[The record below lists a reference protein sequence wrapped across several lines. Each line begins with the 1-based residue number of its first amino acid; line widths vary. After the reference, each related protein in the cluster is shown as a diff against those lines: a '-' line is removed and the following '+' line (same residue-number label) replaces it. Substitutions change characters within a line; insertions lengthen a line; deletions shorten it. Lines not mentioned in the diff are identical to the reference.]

1 MMGIPVLKDLFR
13 RPRDTGLS
21 DAMLVAIKQ
30 SHMVIRLDLSGKILE
45 ANKVAADAA
54 GVKPEAV
61 IGQNFTK
68 FMRTQDVAANV
79 FQRIAE
85 KVRAGGSVQKIA
97 PALNKAGEE
106 VWYDITYSPLDS
118 RDGTREILVIA
129 HDITEMHLRRRDN
142 RSKVDA
148 IRRSMGVI
156 EFDLQGN
163 ILDANDLFLKA
174 VGYSIDE
181 IRGRH
186 HRIFMR
192 PEEAAKP
199 EYSEFW
205 KQLSKGSSSTG
216 RVERIAKNGEPIWLR
231 ATYET
236 LSDPEGR
243 PFKVV
248 KYAFD
253 VTADANMQA
262 DACHQIDAIQKVQA
276 VIEFNPDGTI
286 IRANEIFCNV
296 MGYRESEIAGKHHRI
311 FVQDEHANARE
322 YQEFWARLREGH
334 EQDGRFVRVGKN
346 GKNVYIRASYS
357 PIRDASGRVS
367 KVVKFAI
374 DTTSF
379 EIATRT
385 LSSGLG
391 QLASGDLSARIDTE
405 LGEFDSIRTSFN
417 EALERLNS
425 VVQSANEVS
434 QQLNREADAV
444 AEATDNLARRTER
457 QAATL
462 EESAASLED
471 LTSVVHAANKRASE
485 ARVLAESARTE
496 TDHSNEVVQNAMSA
510 MADIAEFS
518 RKISSITSLIDDIS
532 FQTNLLALNA
542 GVEAARAGD
551 AGRGFAVVAS
561 EVRALA
567 QRSSDAA
574 KEIATLISSSTQQVD
589 RGVNLVNQAG
599 ESLSTIR
606 GKVQEIHAGVETI
619 SGMTEEQSQG
629 ISGLNVAI
637 GDLDRVTQQNAA
649 MAEETNA
656 AIQTLGQ
663 GISQLRGEFEFFRT
677 EGTGR
682 QKPRLRSVS

>member
-1 MMGIPVLKDLFR
+1 MLNDFFR
-13 RPRDTGLS
+13 KPRETGLAQ
-21 DAMLVAIKQ
+21 AMLNQIRQNYLVL
-30 SHMVIRLDLSGKILE
+30 RLDLSGKILE
-45 ANKVAADAA
+45 ANKIAA
-54 GVKPEAV
+54 GAV
-61 IGQNFTK
+61 GLSQDEMVGK
-68 FMRTQDVAANV
+68 DYTQFIRPKDNDAQE
-79 FQRIAE
+79 FQKIREEI
-85 KVRAGGSVQKIA
+85 RAGRSVQKID
-97 PALNKAGEE
+97 PRLDKAGAE
-106 VWYDITYSPLDS
+106 VWFDETYSPLDTS
-118 RDGTREILVIA
+118 EGTREILIVA
-129 HDITEMHLRRRDN
+129 REITSVHLRRRDN

-174 VGYSIDE
+174 VGYSLDE

-192 PEEAAKP
+192 PEEVAKP
-199 EYSEFW
+199 EYEEFW
-205 KQLSKGSSSTG
+205 RKLASGSSSTG
-216 RVERIAKNGEPIWLR
+216 RVERMDKTGEPVWLR
-231 ATYET
+231 ATYQT
-236 LSDPEGR
+236 LYDPEGR
-243 PFKVV
+243 PFKVI

-253 VTADANMQA
+253 ITVDANMQA
-262 DACHQIDAIQKVQA
+262 DATHQIEAIQKVQA
-276 VIEFNPDGTI
+276 VIEFSSGGTVL
-286 IRANEIFCNV
+286 RANDIFCDV
-296 MGYRESEIAGKHHRI
+296 MGYGEGEIRGKHHRM
-311 FVQDEHANARE
+311 FVEDSYANSSE
-322 YQEFWARLREGH
+322 YRDFWARLREGH
-334 EQDGRFVRVGKN
+334 EQDGRFVRLGKN
-346 GKNVYIRASYS
+346 GKKVYIRASYS
-357 PIRDASGRVS
+357 PIRDASGRVC
-367 KVVKFAI
+367 KIVKFAI

-379 EIATRT
+379 EEATGM
-385 LSSGLG
+385 LSEALG
-391 QLASGDLSARIDTE
+391 QLASGNLSFRIDAN

-417 EALERLNS
+417 GALERLTT

-434 QQLNREADAV
+434 LQLNREADAV

-462 EESAASLED
+462 EESAASLDD
-471 LTSVVHAANKRASE
+471 LTSVVHAANKSASE
-485 ARVLAESARTE
+485 ARSLAESARAD

-551 AGRGFAVVAS
+551 AGKGFAVVAS

-567 QRSSDAA
+567 QRSSEAA

-599 ESLSTIR
+599 GSLSTIR
-606 GKVQEIHAGVETI
+606 GKVQEIHAGVEKI
-619 SGMTEEQSQG
+619 SSMTEEQSQG

-663 GISQLRGEFEFFRT
+663 GISQMRSEFDFFRT
-677 EGTGR
+677 EPAGH
-682 QKPRLRSVS
+682 QPRLRSVS

>member
-1 MMGIPVLKDLFR
+1 MLNNFFR
-13 RPRDTGLS
+13 KPRETGLAE
-21 DAMLVAIKQ
+21 AMLAGIKK

-45 ANKVAADAA
+45 ANEVAAESA
-54 GVKPEAV
+54 GVKLADV
-61 IGQNFTK
+61 LGQNYAQ
-68 FMRTQDVAANV
+68 FMRPKDVAAKE

-85 KVRAGGSVQKIA
+85 TVRAGGSVQKIA
-97 PALNKAGEE
+97 PALNNAGEE
-106 VWYDITYSPLDS
+106 VWYDLTYSPLDT
-118 RDGTREILVIA
+118 RDGTREILVVA

-142 RSKVDA
+142 RSQVDA

-163 ILDANDLFLKA
+163 ILDANDHFLEA

-181 IRGRH
+181 VRGHH
-186 HRIFMR
+186 HRIFVR
-192 PEEAAKP
+192 PKEAATS
-199 EYSEFW
+199 EYKEFW
-205 KQLSKGSSSTG
+205 NKLSQGSSSTG
-216 RVERIAKNGEPIWLR
+216 RVERIGKNGEPIWLR

-253 VTADANMQA
+253 ITADANMQA
-262 DACHQIDAIQKVQA
+262 DATHQIEAIQKVQA
-276 VIEFNPDGTI
+276 VIEFAPDGTI
-286 IRANEIFCNV
+286 IRANDIFCNV
-296 MGYRESEIAGKHHRI
+296 LGYRENEIAGKHHRI
-311 FVQDEHANARE
+311 FVQENHANSTE
-322 YQEFWARLREGH
+322 YRDFWAKLRDGH
-334 EQDGRFVRVGKN
+334 EQDGNFVRVGKN
-346 GKNVYIRASYS
+346 GNNVYIRASYS
-357 PIRDASGRVS
+357 PIRDASGRVA

-385 LSSGLG
+385 LSNGLG
-391 QLASGDLSARIDTE
+391 QLASGDLSARIAND

-417 EALERLNS
+417 EAVERLNS
-425 VVQSANEVS
+425 VVQSTNEVS
-434 QQLNREADAV
+434 LQLNREADAV

-485 ARVLAESARTE
+485 ARVLAESARTD
-496 TDHSNEVVQNAMSA
+496 TDRSNEVVQNAMSA

-574 KEIATLISSSTQQVD
+574 KEIATLISSSTEQVD

-599 ESLSTIR
+599 DSLSTIR

-656 AIQTLGQ
+656 AIQALGQ

-677 EGTGR
+677 EGPDVR
-682 QKPRLRSVS
+682 KPRLRSVS